1 MKGEVF
7 QLCSVITAAKNA
19 LNTQTF
25 IQYEPLSYERGTVFQ
40 FVPEVEGQKGEM
52 IEGVDSW
59 YARCVYNGMED
70 VKILAPTAVK
80 DRRVLGFVNTSQN
93 IMLCFYPDDVI
104 HMWMPR
110 WVMDKDRKGW
120 HIIYTEKIWEN
131 HPAGKP
137 EYKDNTE
144 IFKAALAEI
153 SRFSKELGFEG
164 WSNVFNRSIAML
176 EGGFDYA
183 ADDEK
188 IFEEFKKKGRSMPP
202 RTHLELPG
210 HNRDLF
216 EAASNADVFGSMGSW
231 NDGPAAKAAAEG
243 KLEEYNKLSD
253 MLFNQIALA
262 VMYAIN
268 QW

>member
-153 SRFSKELGFEG
+153 SKFSKELGFEG

-176 EGGFDYA
+176 EGGFDHA

-188 IFEEFKKKGRSMPP
+188 IIEEFKKKGRSMPP
-202 RTHLELPG
+202 RTTLSFRDITGIYLRQPPMRMYSAAWAHGMTDRLQRQQQKESWRSIISFPICSSIRLHL
-210 HNRDLF
+210 R
-216 EAASNADVFGSMGSW
+216 
-231 NDGPAAKAAAEG
+231 
-243 KLEEYNKLSD
+243 
-253 MLFNQIALA
+253 
-262 VMYAIN
+262 
-268 QW
+268 

>member
-40 FVPEVEGQKGEM
+40 FVPEAEGQKGET

-120 HIIYTEKIWEN
+120 HIIYTEKIWRITRRVSLN
-131 HPAGKP
+131 TRITLRFLRRHLRKSAGFP
-137 EYKDNTE
+137 RSL
-144 IFKAALAEI
+144 ALRAG
-153 SRFSKELGFEG
+153 LMYLT
-164 WSNVFNRSIAML
+164 A
-176 EGGFDYA
+176 
-183 ADDEK
+183 
-188 IFEEFKKKGRSMPP
+188 P
-202 RTHLELPG
+202 LPC
-210 HNRDLF
+210 
-216 EAASNADVFGSMGSW
+216 
-231 NDGPAAKAAAEG
+231 
-243 KLEEYNKLSD
+243 
-253 MLFNQIALA
+253 
-262 VMYAIN
+262 
-268 QW
+268 

>member
-153 SRFSKELGFEG
+153 STFF
-164 WSNVFNRSIAML
+164 
-176 EGGFDYA
+176 
-183 ADDEK
+183 
-188 IFEEFKKKGRSMPP
+188 
-202 RTHLELPG
+202 
-210 HNRDLF
+210 
-216 EAASNADVFGSMGSW
+216 ASF
-231 NDGPAAKAAAEG
+231 
-243 KLEEYNKLSD
+243 
-253 MLFNQIALA
+253 F
-262 VMYAIN
+262 
-268 QW
+268 

>member
-40 FVPEVEGQKGEM
+40 FVPEAEGQKGEM

-59 YARCVYNGMED
+59 YARCAYNGMED

-131 HPAGKP
+131 HPTGKP

-144 IFKAALAEI
+144 IFKAALVEI
-153 SRFSKELGFEG
+153 SKFAKELGFEG

-188 IFEEFKKKGRSMPP
+188 IIEEFKKKGRSMPP
-202 RTHLELPG
+202 RRHLELPE

-231 NDGPAAKAAAEG
+231 NDGPAAKAAADG

>member
-153 SRFSKELGFEG
+153 SLALRAGLMYLTAPLLCWKAALIMPPMMRRFSRSLRRRGEACRLEPTLSFRDITGIYLRQPPMRMYSAAWAHGMTDRLQRQQQKESWRNIISFPIC
-164 WSNVFNRSIAML
+164 SSIRL
-176 EGGFDYA
+176 
-183 ADDEK
+183 
-188 IFEEFKKKGRSMPP
+188 
-202 RTHLELPG
+202 HL
-210 HNRDLF
+210 R
-216 EAASNADVFGSMGSW
+216 
-231 NDGPAAKAAAEG
+231 
-243 KLEEYNKLSD
+243 
-253 MLFNQIALA
+253 
-262 VMYAIN
+262 
-268 QW
+268 